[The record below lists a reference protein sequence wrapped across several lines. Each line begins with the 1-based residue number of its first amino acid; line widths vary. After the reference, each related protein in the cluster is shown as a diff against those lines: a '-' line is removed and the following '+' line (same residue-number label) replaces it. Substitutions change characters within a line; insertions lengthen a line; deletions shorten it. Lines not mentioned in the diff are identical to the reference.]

1 VDKVG
6 SARDAEE
13 RDTCEPHLT
22 TVHDHAG
29 ARRPEM
35 STDTTLEMR
44 MARLEEEVDALE
56 RQVEALREELRALA
70 RMVSETAAPLP
81 GGGPE

>member
-1 VDKVG
+1 
-6 SARDAEE
+6 
-13 RDTCEPHLT
+13 
-22 TVHDHAG
+22 
-29 ARRPEM
+29 M

-70 RMVSETAAPLP
+70 RMVSEAAAPLP